1 MIRNIL
7 KHFSLFVLFNSLNE
21 QLTNNINNNN
31 SNKKKNKTASFPNKR
46 EKSSYIYIS
55 HVLNR
60 FFFFLYLFLLMKSQV
75 KPNIFVDTIKM

>member
-31 SNKKKNKTASFPNKR
+31 NNSNKKKKKTASF
-46 EKSSYIYIS
+46 
-55 HVLNR
+55 R
-60 FFFFLYLFLLMKSQV
+60 FIIPAKLMNQNEMK
-75 KPNIFVDTIKM
+75 

>member
-31 SNKKKNKTASFPNKR
+31 NSNKKKKKTASF
-46 EKSSYIYIS
+46 
-55 HVLNR
+55 R
-60 FFFFLYLFLLMKSQV
+60 FIIPAKLMNQNEMK
-75 KPNIFVDTIKM
+75 